1 MKKILLAFL
10 MLPLFT
16 MAQTTASG
24 EGMKFDHE
32 HSWSEILAKAKAENK
47 YIFMDCFTTWC
58 GPCKYM
64 SSTIFPMK
72 EVGDFYNDKY
82 IMVKVQFDTTD
93 NDNAHVKSWFKDMQ
107 AINAQYKIMAYPTYL
122 FFDPN
127 GEAVHRAVGSSD
139 AQTFLTKG
147 KDAMNQ
153 DKQYYTLLKKYENG
167 KKDPAFLRSLA
178 LVADDAYDK
187 ANATKI
193 SKEYL
198 ATQTDLLTKDNLE
211 FLFQFT
217 NAPADPGFSTLMENQ
232 DKVIAA
238 LGKDKVSNKMHSI
251 IYNDMWASMRKINA
265 NPATVVPDY
274 SAIVESTLK
283 QYPTQY
289 ATDIKDFATQQ
300 TKSFVLSKSVMQG
313 IRKIN
318 ADQATVAPDYTALVE
333 AAVTKYPGYAADIT
347 DYADKQKIAF
357 FLNKKE
363 WNGFKESMAAYIKK
377 NGEDKLT
384 PQELN
389 SYAWTVF
396 ENCKDMTC
404 VTEALDWS
412 KRSFKDKEN
421 HMYIDTYA
429 NILYKLGR
437 TKEAIEWEGKAAALA
452 SDDAG
457 QRKVYADTIEKMKK
471 GEKTWPD
478 TEK

>member
-1 MKKILLAFL
+1 MKRILLAFL

-16 MAQTTASG
+16 MAQTAASG

-58 GPCKYM
+58 CPCKYM

-82 IMVKVQFDTTD
+82 IMVKVQFDTTA
-93 NDNAHVKSWFKDMQ
+93 NDDAHVKSWFKDME
-107 AINAQYKIMAYPTYL
+107 AINAKYKIMAYPTYL

-147 KDAMNQ
+147 KDAMNS

-167 KKDPAFLRSLA
+167 QKDPAFLRTLA
-178 LVADDAYDK
+178 KVADDAYDK

-198 ATQTDLLTKDNLE
+198 ATQTDLLTKENLD

-217 NAPADPGFSTLMENQ
+217 NAPTDPGFSTLMGNL

-238 LGKDKVSNKMHSI
+238 LGKDKVNSKMQYI

-289 ATDIKDFATQQ
+289 ATDIKDF
-300 TKSFVLSKSVMQG
+300 
-313 IRKIN
+313 
-318 ADQATVAPDYTALVE
+318 
-333 AAVTKYPGYAADIT
+333 
-347 DYADKQKIAF
+347 ADKQKIAF

-437 TKEAIEWEGKAAALA
+437 TKEAIEWEGKAAALV

-457 QRKVYADTIEKMKK
+457 QKKVYADTIEKMKK